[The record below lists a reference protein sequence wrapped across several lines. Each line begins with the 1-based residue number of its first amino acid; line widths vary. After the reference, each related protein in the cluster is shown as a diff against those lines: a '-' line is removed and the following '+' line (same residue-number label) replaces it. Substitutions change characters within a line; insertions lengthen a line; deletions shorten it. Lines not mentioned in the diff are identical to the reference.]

1 MFELSERRIFWITW
15 ILLFIITMLGMA
27 IDLVSP
33 SLPSIAQS
41 LKISSASAK
50 NVISFYL
57 LGYGLGNFLGGVMTD
72 SLGRRQLLL
81 WSLFGFT
88 IASLL
93 PVFYPHIHSLFLA
106 RILQGLTLGMASVV
120 TRAVLADI
128 YPKDKLTKLG
138 TLTGTMFGLGPII
151 GPFLGGYLQQYFG
164 WQACFIFFAVSI
176 AIELAFIFFIV
187 PETIV
192 NKHPFCVV
200 SIKRNLLEVMRHRE
214 FMTIIVMMG
223 LIYSL
228 LVSFNIVGPFLVQTR
243 YHYSAVSFGYFSL
256 CMGLFFLCATFIC
269 RYLLSKYHVRQL
281 YAVFLKI
288 LLILT
293 FIYML
298 SVYFFPTSLLFF
310 LLVSSAMFF
319 TCGFMFPM
327 SLGYG
332 LSFFRHIAG
341 TAAAMMYLVN
351 ISICSLVG
359 FFVSLLKIESNISAI
374 GIYFSLIVLIFFVH
388 SRLTVHK
395 FDDVIKL
402 IKKQET

>member
-1 MFELSERRIFWITW
+1 MHNLSERRIFWITW
-15 ILLFIITMLGMA
+15 IVLFIITMLGMA

-41 LKISSASAK
+41 LKISSSSAK
-50 NVISFYL
+50 NIISFYL

-81 WSLFGFT
+81 WSLLGFT
-88 IASLL
+88 LASLL
-93 PVFYPHIHSLFLA
+93 PVFYPHIHVLFFA
-106 RILQGLTLGMASVV
+106 RLFQGLMLGVASVV

-128 YPKDKLTKLG
+128 YSKDKLTKLG

-151 GPFLGGYLQQYFG
+151 GPFLGGYLQHYFG
-164 WQACFIFFAVSI
+164 WQACFIFFAASI
-176 AIELAFIFFIV
+176 ALEFVLIFFIV

-200 SIKRNLLEVMRHRE
+200 SIKRNLLEVMKHRE

-228 LVSFNIVGPFLVQTR
+228 LVSFNIVGPFLIQTR
-243 YHYSAVSFGYFSL
+243 YHYSAVTFGYFSL
-256 CMGLFFLCATFIC
+256 AMGLFFLCATFVS

-281 YAVFLKI
+281 YAAFLKI
-288 LLILT
+288 LLALAII
-293 FIYML
+293 FML
-298 SVYFFPTSLLFF
+298 SGYLFSTNVLFF
-310 LLVSSAMFF
+310 LLVSSVVFF

-351 ISICSLVG
+351 ISICSIIG
-359 FFVSLLKIESNISAI
+359 FFISLLKIETNVSALW
-374 GIYFSLIVLIFFVH
+374 IYFSLILLIFFVH
-388 SRLTVHK
+388 SRLAVYK
-395 FDDVIKL
+395 PDNSMK
-402 IKKQET
+402 

>member
-1 MFELSERRIFWITW
+1 MLDLSERRIFWITW

-33 SLPSIAQS
+33 SLPAIAQS
-41 LKISSASAK
+41 LKISGAYAK
-50 NVISFYL
+50 NIISFYL
-57 LGYGLGNFLGGVMTD
+57 LGYGLGNFFGGVITD
-72 SLGRRQLLL
+72 SFGRRRLLL
-81 WSLFGFT
+81 WSLFGFM

-93 PVFYPHIHSLFLA
+93 PIFYAHINVLFVA
-106 RILQGLTLGMASVV
+106 RILQGLTLGFASVV

-128 YPKDKLTKLG
+128 YSKDKLTKLG
-138 TLTGTMFGLGPII
+138 TLTGTMFGLGPVI
-151 GPFLGGYLQQYFG
+151 GPFLGGYLQHYFG
-164 WQACFIFFAVSI
+164 WQACFIFFALTI
-176 AIELAFIFFIV
+176 LIEFTLIFFV
-187 PETIV
+187 LPETIL

-200 SIKRNLLEVMRHRE
+200 SIKHNLMEVLKHRE

-228 LVSFNIVGPFLVQTR
+228 LVSFNIMGPFLIQTH

-256 CMGLFFLCATFIC
+256 SMGLFFLCATFVC

-281 YAVFLKI
+281 YTVFLKI
-288 LLILT
+288 LLILST
-293 FIYML
+293 IYVVG
-298 SVYFFPTSLLFF
+298 VYFFPQSIFFF
-310 LLVSSAMFF
+310 LFVSSIIFF

-351 ISICSLVG
+351 ISICSLMG
-359 FFVSLLKIESNISAI
+359 FFVSLLKIETNISAI
-374 GIYFSLIVLIFFVH
+374 WVYFSLIVFVFFVH
-388 SRLTVHK
+388 SRLLVEK
-395 FDDVIKL
+395 R
-402 IKKQET
+402 

>member
-1 MFELSERRIFWITW
+1 MLDLSERRIFWITW
-15 ILLFIITMLGMA
+15 VLLFIITMLGMA

-33 SLPSIAQS
+33 SLPAIAQS

-50 NVISFYL
+50 NIISFYL
-57 LGYGLGNFLGGVMTD
+57 LGYGLGNFLGGVTTD

-81 WSLFGFT
+81 WSLFGFV

-93 PVFYPHIHSLFLA
+93 PVFSPHIHVLFIS
-106 RILQGLTLGMASVV
+106 RILQGLTLGAASVV
-120 TRAVLADI
+120 NRAVLADL

-151 GPFLGGYLQQYFG
+151 GPFLGGYLQHYFG
-164 WQACFIFFAVSI
+164 WQAGFIFFAITI
-176 AIELAFIFFIV
+176 AIEFALIFFIL
-187 PETIV
+187 PETLS
-192 NKHPFCVV
+192 NKYPLCIV
-200 SIKRNLLEVMRHRE
+200 SIKRNLLEVLSHRE

-228 LVSFNIVGPFLVQTR
+228 LISFNIMGPFLIQMY

-256 CMGLFFLCATFIC
+256 CMGLFFLCATFVC

-281 YAVFLKI
+281 YAAFLKI
-288 LLILT
+288 LLTLG

-298 SVYFFPTSLLFF
+298 SVYLFPNNIVFF
-310 LLVSSAMFF
+310 LFVSSTIFF

-332 LSFFRHIAG
+332 LSFFRHMAG

-351 ISICSLVG
+351 IGICSLVG
-359 FFVSLLKIESNISAI
+359 FFVSLLKIETNISAI
-374 GIYFSLIVLIFFVH
+374 WVYFTLILLIFFVH
-388 SRLTVHK
+388 SRLV
-395 FDDVIKL
+395 V
-402 IKKQET
+402 KKHEYLTK